1 MTRRR
6 LALGRRAAYL
16 FGIVTAI
23 ATALGAGVAMGQAPA
38 NKLSFPERYKN
49 AIRYVGDLVFDIDEE
64 AFCEDLPEV
73 EIDVDFA
80 KARLTKLIAE
90 GQRTG
95 QDVAVASLQREL
107 GDLLD
112 AFRSYKRACGGS
124 KFAGL
129 RRVRFRI
136 DGGFISQHNTG
147 HVQRLAHDVGGTISY
162 DFGNVDPTSSGG
174 AFQIGAEIPV
184 GRIGK
189 TGYFFSASYAL
200 AALHSSANGS
210 ANGPFNI
217 PGLGVG
223 NNPNGFATA
232 ANTPVSYQY
241 ESDSIRHEFDLSAG
255 TRTRSG
261 PVYISPRFGGLV
273 GIYSVDDDYTFN
285 RPSPPNTITGN
296 YTTNSTAYTLGGYVR
311 LDMDYR
317 PPDSNVTLFTSAK
330 AGVDFNWASSDVMLQ
345 LTSPLNEFQNVSI
358 SDTKVTPNLS
368 LEGGVRLDL
377 GAWDGYVKGK
387 IQYGRYVPNV
397 SIPGGGALPNL
408 YGETAT
414 EYSVMAGLR
423 GDLWGDWPKFGPA
436 GKAPVPPLVFSD
448 IRLKR
453 DISQVG
459 RLANGLKLYRFH
471 YLWSDTEYVGV
482 MAQEVRLLMPDAV
495 VHGADGYLRVDYDRL
510 GTRMMTWHEWLAAGI
525 CAEASQNGCR
535 LEDAGRRRRVA
546 PGILGG

>member
-38 NKLSFPERYKN
+38 KNLSYPKHYQSAVADVRN
-49 AIRYVGDLVFDIDEE
+49 LIWDIDEE
-64 AFCEDLPEV
+64 AWCEDFPGV
-73 EIDVDFA
+73 KRDFDVA
-80 KARLTKLIAE
+80 KKRLTRLLEEAFA
-90 GQRTG
+90 TG
-95 QDVAVASLQREL
+95 QSVAFYV
-107 GDLLD
+107 LD
-112 AFRSYKRACGGS
+112 ATLDDLEDAFDEYKRACSGPRL
-124 KFAGL
+124 AGL
-129 RRVRFRI
+129 RRVRISADF
-136 DGGFISQHNTG
+136 GFLSQSSTG

-174 AFQIGAEIPV
+174 AFQIGAEIPFQKN
-184 GRIGK
+184 GNTSYFL
-189 TGYFFSASYAL
+189 TGSYAF
-200 AALHSSANGS
+200 AALSSSANGS

-311 LDMDYR
+311 LDLDYR

-330 AGVDFNWASSDVMLQ
+330 AGVDFNWASSDVTLQ

-471 YLWSDTEYVGV
+471 YVWSDTEYVGV

-495 VHGADGYLRVDYDRL
+495 VNGTDGFLRVDYARL

-525 CAEASQNGCR
+525 CAEASAPRDVCR
-535 LEDAGRRRRVA
+535 PDQAG
-546 PGILGG
+546 